1 VKEGADGGKRAAS
14 LLKQAVEE
22 ELRACDPS
30 AAQHVQVVVR
40 VYANMQGLTKTYKEM
55 GFLPQSTT
63 FEEFVRGFNM
73 GDVMCDYVDAGNGK
87 ECSDAKVKGKRTNA
101 ETQHSIAH
109 HTQQCFSAIMRM
121 FTVGGSCSAGPL
133 TTVMLDCL
141 GRYPRVR
148 LLASESLSSLDPLSL
163 VNWPRSRTGSVLS
176 LLRKYFGA
184 RNCRVPNIGLRRPS
198 LLPAPRR

>member
-30 AAQHVQVVVR
+30 AVHHVQVVVR
-40 VYANMQGLTKTYKEM
+40 VYANMKGLTKTYKEM
-55 GFLPQSTT
+55 DFLPQSTT

-87 ECSDAKVKGKRTNA
+87 ECSDAKVKGKRIYA
-101 ETQHSIAH
+101 ETQHSSAYC
-109 HTQQCFSAIMRM
+109 TQQCFSATMRM

-133 TTVMLDCL
+133 TTVMLDCS
-141 GRYPRVR
+141 GHYPRMR
-148 LLASESLSSLDPLSL
+148 LPASESLSSQDLLSL
-163 VNWPRSRTGSVLS
+163 ASWPRSRTGSVLS
-176 LLRKYFGA
+176 LLRRYSDL
-184 RNCRVPNIGLRRPS
+184 RNCRVPRIGLRRP
-198 LLPAPRR
+198 